1 MATLK
6 VTINEELSIE
16 GVDRGSS
23 RVLDIAS
30 VSQVDNRIVTVTNSE
45 ADLVKFGSAVASGTF
60 VAASVKYL
68 RITHTGTSNT
78 LTLRV
83 LGSSEEYFVKLSGG
97 ESFILNNSKMDA
109 NATGSQ
115 GVGLADIAE
124 IKAITSA
131 STIVTEIFVAS

>member
-1 MATLK
+1 M
-6 VTINEELSIE
+6 
-16 GVDRGSS
+16 
-23 RVLDIAS
+23 
-30 VSQVDNRIVTVTNSE
+30 
-45 ADLVKFGSAVASGTF
+45 VKFGSAVASGTF

-83 LGSSEEYFVKLSGG
+83 LGSSEEYFVKLAAGQT
-97 ESFILNNSKMDA
+97 FILNNSKMDA

-124 IKAITSA
+124 IKAVSSA
-131 STIVTEIFVAS
+131 STIVTEVFVAS

>member
-23 RVLDIAS
+23 RVLDVAS

-68 RITHTGTSNT
+68 RITHAGTANT

-83 LGSSEEYFVKLSGG
+83 LGSSEEYFVKLSSGQ
-97 ESFILNNSKMDA
+97 SFVLNNASMDA
-109 NATGSQ
+109 NASGAQS
-115 GVGLADIAE
+115 VSLANIAE
-124 IKAITSA
+124 IKAVASA
-131 STIVTEIFVAS
+131 STIVTEVFVAS